1 MLPAAAALRWSGLF
15 TYFPVLSLFDTRL
28 LLASNQTL
36 LVLCL
41 RVKIM
46 GSLWAYSGETGQRD
60 PQQTHRSC
68 REPPPAPGEFAYFSI
83 TQSHLDTR
91 DKNTPTAFGPCAKNN
106 CHQYWLALGDPAEFK
121 NCRLWNPSWGS
132 FPEIGAYLWHVPMFK
147 LICENCEINKL
158 PLRTIWLPALPQH
171 AAIFVLIVSGWLR
184 SPPWKLWTWSLNV
197 FGIWHLTFP
206 WFSEMVQKRWG

>member
-1 MLPAAAALRWSGLF
+1 MRTCLCPQDWALRGCAWKPERVNKPCVSAMLPAAAALRWSGLF
-15 TYFPVLSLFDTRL
+15 TYFPILSLFDTRL

-60 PQQTHRSC
+60 PQRTHRSC

-106 CHQYWLALGDPAEFK
+106 CHQY
-121 NCRLWNPSWGS
+121 
-132 FPEIGAYLWHVPMFK
+132 
-147 LICENCEINKL
+147 
-158 PLRTIWLPALPQH
+158 
-171 AAIFVLIVSGWLR
+171 
-184 SPPWKLWTWSLNV
+184 
-197 FGIWHLTFP
+197 
-206 WFSEMVQKRWG
+206 